1 MARLGAAR
9 IVAAHVQQLSP
20 GNVAIRNEHVEWVR
34 SVCDGRDY
42 VLAVGDFNSTAGASA
57 GAPTTGPSWSR
68 CRPPRRPDDRT
79 GSHLPVRCRQRLAP

>member
-42 VLAVGDFNSTAGASA
+42 VLAVGDFNSTANHLDG
-57 GAPTTGPSWSR
+57 GRIGR
-68 CRPPRRPDDRT
+68 CADHWPILVEVPPAETP
-79 GSHLPVRCRQRLAP
+79 